1 MRRIHRS
8 DSMDQILE
16 RINMTGD
23 NMQGTSDN
31 KIVNRNTLIN
41 KYSLKLADFNKEL
54 EYQTQPT
61 EVKVLESIVYTLC
74 VYMVVIVVHIIY
86 EFTDKNIKMDKS
98 LAKSMIMKA
107 TVLLVTI
114 VLIIAIKKMHDMN
127 YQRVLLFYTLILNVL
142 VNLELQFSYE

>member
-74 VYMVVIVVHIIY
+74 VYMAVILAHIIY
-86 EFTDKNIKMDKS
+86 DITDKNKKMDKN
-98 LAKSMIMKA
+98 LAKALIMKGIVE
-107 TVLLVTI
+107 VLTIGLV
-114 VLIIAIKKMHDMN
+114 IAIKKMHDMN
-127 YQRVLLFYTLILNVL
+127 YQRVLLFYILVLNVL
-142 VNLELQFSYE
+142 TNLELRFSFE

>member
-74 VYMVVIVVHIIY
+74 VYMVVIVIHIIY

-107 TVLLVTI
+107 TVLLITM

-142 VNLELQFSYE
+142 VNLELQFSYG

>member
-1 MRRIHRS
+1 
-8 DSMDQILE
+8 MDQILE

-107 TVLLVTI
+107 TVLLITM

-142 VNLELQFSYE
+142 VNLELQFSYG

>member
-16 RINMTGD
+16 RINMTGE

-31 KIVNRNTLIN
+31 KIVNRSTLIN

-61 EVKVLESIVYTLC
+61 EVKVLESVVYTLS
-74 VYMVVIVVHIIY
+74 VY
-86 EFTDKNIKMDKS
+86 S
-98 LAKSMIMKA
+98 
-107 TVLLVTI
+107 LLVLSH
-114 VLIIAIKKMHDMN
+114 LIYDIIIEYK
-127 YQRVLLFYTLILNVL
+127 
-142 VNLELQFSYE
+142 

>member
-16 RINMTGD
+16 RINMTGE

-54 EYQTQPT
+54 EY
-61 EVKVLESIVYTLC
+61 
-74 VYMVVIVVHIIY
+74 
-86 EFTDKNIKMDKS
+86 
-98 LAKSMIMKA
+98 
-107 TVLLVTI
+107 
-114 VLIIAIKKMHDMN
+114 
-127 YQRVLLFYTLILNVL
+127 
-142 VNLELQFSYE
+142 

>member
-16 RINMTGD
+16 RINMTGE

-31 KIVNRNTLIN
+31 KIVNRSTLIN

-61 EVKVLESIVYTLC
+61 EVKVLESVVYTLC
-74 VYMVVIVVHIIY
+74 AY
-86 EFTDKNIKMDKS
+86 S
-98 LAKSMIMKA
+98 
-107 TVLLVTI
+107 LLVLSH
-114 VLIIAIKKMHDMN
+114 LIYDIIIEYK
-127 YQRVLLFYTLILNVL
+127 
-142 VNLELQFSYE
+142 

>member
-16 RINMTGD
+16 RINMTGE

-74 VYMVVIVVHIIY
+74 VY
-86 EFTDKNIKMDKS
+86 S
-98 LAKSMIMKA
+98 
-107 TVLLVTI
+107 VL
-114 VLIIAIKKMHDMN
+114 VLIH
-127 YQRVLLFYTLILNVL
+127 LIYDIV
-142 VNLELQFSYE
+142 EKYK